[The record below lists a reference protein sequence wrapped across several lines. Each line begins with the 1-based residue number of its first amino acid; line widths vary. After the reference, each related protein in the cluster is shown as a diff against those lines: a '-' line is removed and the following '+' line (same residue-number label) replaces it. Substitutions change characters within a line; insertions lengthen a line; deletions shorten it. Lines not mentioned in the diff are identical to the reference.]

1 MASLPQSGLLLG
13 LQSSAAS
20 KSKDTL
26 QRLSHN
32 YSSAGLHSKFQIQC
46 SCPGPGTFMVELISQ
61 TGSQGAMTISKSVD
75 KTLCLVLVRGAWSL
89 LTILGEQN

>member
-1 MASLPQSGLLLG
+1 
-13 LQSSAAS
+13 
-20 KSKDTL
+20 
-26 QRLSHN
+26 
-32 YSSAGLHSKFQIQC
+32 
-46 SCPGPGTFMVELISQ
+46 MVELISQ